1 MEELNE
7 EIKRRNL
14 ESSESNILSIATQV
28 LNHMKCVEEILRY
41 NINSGAL
48 Q

>member
-7 EIKRRNL
+7 EIKETSL
-14 ESSESNILSIATQV
+14 ECNNNILSIATQM
-28 LNHMKCVEEILRY
+28 LKQMRLVEAIL
-41 NINSGAL
+41 